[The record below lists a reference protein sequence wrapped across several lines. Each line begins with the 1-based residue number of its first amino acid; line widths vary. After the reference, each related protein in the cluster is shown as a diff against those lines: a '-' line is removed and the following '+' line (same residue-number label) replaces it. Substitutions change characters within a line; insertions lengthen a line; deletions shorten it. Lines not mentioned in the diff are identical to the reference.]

1 MLRNAVACNNNK
13 PGFFLFFG
21 TWIEQWSTCRNFSLT
36 KQTLD
41 ALITT
46 PKATSCL
53 LSELLND
60 GHKNVHTTRFQKDS
74 LEQQS
79 SKTRHI
85 SGGRFLVSLRE
96 VKNSEKFLKIS
107 SIVKENINFW
117 EEEIFINNDLKKTVL
132 KIEKGDISNVTDIFE
147 TEFSEDSK
155 QVTVY
160 IAG

>member
-1 MLRNAVACNNNK
+1 MLRNAVACNNSK

-60 GHKNVHTTRFQKDS
+60 GHKNVHTTRFQKDP

-79 SKTRHI
+79 SK
-85 SGGRFLVSLRE
+85 L
-96 VKNSEKFLKIS
+96 
-107 SIVKENINFW
+107 
-117 EEEIFINNDLKKTVL
+117 
-132 KIEKGDISNVTDIFE
+132 
-147 TEFSEDSK
+147 
-155 QVTVY
+155 
-160 IAG
+160 

>member
-1 MLRNAVACNNNK
+1 MLRNAVVCNNNK

-21 TWIEQWSTCRNFSLT
+21 TWIEQWSTCQNFSLT

-41 ALITT
+41 DLITT

-53 LSELLND
+53 LSESLKD
-60 GHKNVHTTRFQKDS
+60 GHKNVHTTRFQKDP

-79 SKTRHI
+79 SKNRHI

-117 EEEIFINNDLKKTVL
+117 EEEIFINNDLK
-132 KIEKGDISNVTDIFE
+132 
-147 TEFSEDSK
+147 
-155 QVTVY
+155 
-160 IAG
+160 

>member
-1 MLRNAVACNNNK
+1 MFILHASK
-13 PGFFLFFG
+13 K
-21 TWIEQWSTCRNFSLT
+21 T
-36 KQTLD
+36 
-41 ALITT
+41 
-46 PKATSCL
+46 L
-53 LSELLND
+53 LSNNLVNY
-60 GHKNVHTTRFQKDS
+60 
-74 LEQQS
+74 
-79 SKTRHI
+79 RHI

>member
-1 MLRNAVACNNNK
+1 MLRNAVVCNNNK
-13 PGFFLFFG
+13 PEFFLFFG
-21 TWIEQWSTCRNFSLT
+21 TWIEQWSTCRTFSLT

-79 SKTRHI
+79 SKNRHI

-117 EEEIFINNDLKKTVL
+117 EEEIFINNDLK
-132 KIEKGDISNVTDIFE
+132 
-147 TEFSEDSK
+147 
-155 QVTVY
+155 
-160 IAG
+160 